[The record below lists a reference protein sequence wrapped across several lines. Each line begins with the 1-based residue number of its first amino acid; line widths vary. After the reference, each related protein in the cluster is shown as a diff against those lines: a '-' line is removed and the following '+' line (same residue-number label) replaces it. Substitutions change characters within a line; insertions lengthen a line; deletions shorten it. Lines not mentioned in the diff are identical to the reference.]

1 LYKKEKRRFSRRFF
15 QTTGH
20 AQVLNIRSAQ
30 HETKKPMTEGN
41 GEARDSDT
49 VSPSVV
55 SPIEVSPS
63 GPESRN
69 SQVFVLVIDDHPI
82 IPEALQDLIG
92 AHFDGVQAIQAPNLR
107 QARTLYQVEKNIVV
121 TVLDLRLP
129 DADGMASI
137 TDLRALRPEIPLI
150 VFTGL
155 DSDQVRRNATEYGAT
170 AVVCKTES
178 TARLLGELSALL
190 PDRVASAKGAA
201 GNGATE
207 AITRTASRS
216 ELSPRQQQIWQG
228 IAEGMPNIEI
238 AQRLNISLNTTKA
251 HVRELL
257 QRLGVRNRT
266 EAATLYFRR
275 RGDRQ
280 P

>member
-1 LYKKEKRRFSRRFF
+1 MTQGNTE
-15 QTTGH
+15 
-20 AQVLNIRSAQ
+20 AQDAATLVPAALDTPSLASA
-30 HETKKPMTEGN
+30 P
-41 GEARDSDT
+41 
-49 VSPSVV
+49 P
-55 SPIEVSPS
+55 
-63 GPESRN
+63 
-69 SQVFVLVIDDHPI
+69 QVFVLVIDDHPI

-107 QARTLYQVEKNIVV
+107 QARTLYQVEKNIAV

-190 PDRVASAKGAA
+190 PGRVSTAKGSS
-201 GNGATE
+201 GSSPID
-207 AITRTASRS
+207 AITRPSSRS

-238 AQRLNISLNTTKA
+238 AQRLQISLNTTKA

-266 EAATLYFRR
+266 EAATLYLRR

>member
-1 LYKKEKRRFSRRFF
+1 
-15 QTTGH
+15 
-20 AQVLNIRSAQ
+20 
-30 HETKKPMTEGN
+30 MTQGN
-41 GEARDSDT
+41 GEALDAAT
-49 VSPSVV
+49 MSPAVFNT
-55 SPIEVSPS
+55 S
-63 GPESRN
+63 GPASAPP
-69 SQVFVLVIDDHPI
+69 QVFVLVIDDHPI

-107 QARTLYQVEKNIVV
+107 QARTLYQVEKNIAV

-190 PDRVASAKGAA
+190 PAHVATAKGAA
-201 GNGATE
+201 GNGATSVT
-207 AITRTASRS
+207 TRPASRS

-238 AQRLNISLNTTKA
+238 AQRLQISLNTTKA

>member
-1 LYKKEKRRFSRRFF
+1 
-15 QTTGH
+15 
-20 AQVLNIRSAQ
+20 
-30 HETKKPMTEGN
+30 MTEGS
-41 GEARDSDT
+41 GETQDDDT
-49 VSPSVV
+49 VSPSAV
-55 SPIEVSPS
+55 SPVTVSPS
-63 GPESRN
+63 GTESRD

-82 IPEALQDLIG
+82 IPEALKDLIG
-92 AHFDGVQAIQAPNLR
+92 SHFEGVQAIQAPNLR
-107 QARTLYQVEKNIVV
+107 QARTMYQIEKNIVV

-155 DSDQVRRNATEYGAT
+155 DSDQVRRNATEYGAA

-178 TARLLGELSALL
+178 TGRLLGELSALL
-190 PDRVASAKGAA
+190 PGRAAPAKGVA
-201 GNGATE
+201 GKDPVE
-207 AITRTASRS
+207 AITRPSSRS
-216 ELSPRQQQIWQG
+216 ELSPRQRQIWQG

-238 AQRLNISLNTTKA
+238 AERLQISLNTTKA

>member
-1 LYKKEKRRFSRRFF
+1 MTQGNTE
-15 QTTGH
+15 
-20 AQVLNIRSAQ
+20 AQDAAALVPAALETSSLASA
-30 HETKKPMTEGN
+30 P
-41 GEARDSDT
+41 
-49 VSPSVV
+49 P
-55 SPIEVSPS
+55 
-63 GPESRN
+63 
-69 SQVFVLVIDDHPI
+69 QVFVLVIDDHPI

-107 QARTLYQVEKNIVV
+107 QARTLYQVEKNIAV

-190 PDRVASAKGAA
+190 PGRVATAKGSS
-201 GNGATE
+201 GSSPID
-207 AITRTASRS
+207 AITRPSSRS

-238 AQRLNISLNTTKA
+238 AQRLQISLNTTKA

-266 EAATLYFRR
+266 EAATLYLRR

>member
-1 LYKKEKRRFSRRFF
+1 MTQGNTE
-15 QTTGH
+15 
-20 AQVLNIRSAQ
+20 AQDAAALVPAALDTSSLASA
-30 HETKKPMTEGN
+30 P
-41 GEARDSDT
+41 
-49 VSPSVV
+49 P
-55 SPIEVSPS
+55 
-63 GPESRN
+63 
-69 SQVFVLVIDDHPI
+69 QVFVLVIDDHPI

-107 QARTLYQVEKNIVV
+107 QARTLYQVEKNIAV

-190 PDRVASAKGAA
+190 PGRVATAKGSP
-201 GNGATE
+201 GSSPID
-207 AITRTASRS
+207 AITRPSSRS

-238 AQRLNISLNTTKA
+238 AQRLQISLNTTKA

-266 EAATLYFRR
+266 EAATLYLRR

>member
-1 LYKKEKRRFSRRFF
+1 MTQGNTE
-15 QTTGH
+15 
-20 AQVLNIRSAQ
+20 AQDAAALVPAALDTSSLASA
-30 HETKKPMTEGN
+30 P
-41 GEARDSDT
+41 
-49 VSPSVV
+49 P
-55 SPIEVSPS
+55 
-63 GPESRN
+63 
-69 SQVFVLVIDDHPI
+69 QVFVLVIDDHPI

-107 QARTLYQVEKNIVV
+107 QARTLYQVEKNIAV

-190 PDRVASAKGAA
+190 PGRVATAKGSS
-201 GNGATE
+201 GSSPID
-207 AITRTASRS
+207 AITRPSSRS

-238 AQRLNISLNTTKA
+238 AQRLQISLNTTKA

-266 EAATLYFRR
+266 EAATLYLRR

>member
-1 LYKKEKRRFSRRFF
+1 VACVIDRNQKKLLLLRRPESVHLGAGNEKDKP
-15 QTTGH
+15 
-20 AQVLNIRSAQ
+20 VK
-30 HETKKPMTEGN
+30 HETRTAMTQGN
-41 GEARDSDT
+41 TEAQDAAALVPAALDT
-49 VSPSVV
+49 SSLASAP
-55 SPIEVSPS
+55 P
-63 GPESRN
+63 
-69 SQVFVLVIDDHPI
+69 QVFVLVIDDHPI

-107 QARTLYQVEKNIVV
+107 QARTLYQVEKNIAV

-190 PDRVASAKGAA
+190 PGRVATAKGSS
-201 GNGATE
+201 GSSPID
-207 AITRTASRS
+207 AITRPSSRS

-238 AQRLNISLNTTKA
+238 AQRLQISLNTTKA

-266 EAATLYFRR
+266 EAATLYLRR

>member
-1 LYKKEKRRFSRRFF
+1 MTQGNTE
-15 QTTGH
+15 
-20 AQVLNIRSAQ
+20 AQDAAALVPAALDTSSLASA
-30 HETKKPMTEGN
+30 P
-41 GEARDSDT
+41 
-49 VSPSVV
+49 P
-55 SPIEVSPS
+55 
-63 GPESRN
+63 
-69 SQVFVLVIDDHPI
+69 QVFVLVIDDHPI

-107 QARTLYQVEKNIVV
+107 QARTLYQVEKNIAV

-190 PDRVASAKGAA
+190 PGHVATAKGTA
-201 GNGATE
+201 GNGPVATM
-207 AITRTASRS
+207 TRPASRS

-238 AQRLNISLNTTKA
+238 AQRLQISLNTTKA

-266 EAATLYFRR
+266 EAATLYLRR
-275 RGDRQ
+275 RGERQ

>member
-1 LYKKEKRRFSRRFF
+1 MTQGNAE
-15 QTTGH
+15 
-20 AQVLNIRSAQ
+20 AQEAAMLIPAALDTPGLASA
-30 HETKKPMTEGN
+30 P
-41 GEARDSDT
+41 
-49 VSPSVV
+49 P
-55 SPIEVSPS
+55 
-63 GPESRN
+63 
-69 SQVFVLVIDDHPI
+69 QVFVLVIDDHPI

-107 QARTLYQVEKNIVV
+107 QARTLYQVEKNIAV

-155 DSDQVRRNATEYGAT
+155 DSDQVRRNATEYGAA

-190 PDRVASAKGAA
+190 PGHVTTAKGTA
-201 GNGATE
+201 GNGPVA
-207 AITRTASRS
+207 AMTRPASRS

-238 AQRLNISLNTTKA
+238 AQRLQISLNTTKA

-266 EAATLYFRR
+266 EAATLYLRR
-275 RGDRQ
+275 RSDRQ

>member
-1 LYKKEKRRFSRRFF
+1 MQETPKS
-15 QTTGH
+15 TT
-20 AQVLNIRSAQ
+20 Q
-30 HETKKPMTEGN
+30 GN
-41 GEARDSDT
+41 GEAQDAAT
-49 VSPSVV
+49 LSPAALNTP
-55 SPIEVSPS
+55 SPASAP
-63 GPESRN
+63 P
-69 SQVFVLVIDDHPI
+69 QVFVLVIDDHPI

-92 AHFDGVQAIQAPNLR
+92 SHFDGVQAIQAPNLR

-190 PDRVASAKGAA
+190 PGHVASAKGAA
-201 GNGATE
+201 GNGPVE
-207 AITRTASRS
+207 AINRSASRS

>member
-1 LYKKEKRRFSRRFF
+1 MTQGNTE
-15 QTTGH
+15 
-20 AQVLNIRSAQ
+20 AQDAAALVPAALDTSSLASAA
-30 HETKKPMTEGN
+30 P
-41 GEARDSDT
+41 
-49 VSPSVV
+49 
-55 SPIEVSPS
+55 
-63 GPESRN
+63 
-69 SQVFVLVIDDHPI
+69 QVFVLVIDDHPI

-107 QARTLYQVEKNIVV
+107 QARTLYQVEKNIAV

-190 PDRVASAKGAA
+190 PGRVATAKGSS
-201 GNGATE
+201 GSSPID
-207 AITRTASRS
+207 AITRPSSRS

-238 AQRLNISLNTTKA
+238 AQRLQISLNTTKA

-266 EAATLYFRR
+266 EAATLYLRR

>member
-1 LYKKEKRRFSRRFF
+1 MQETPKA
-15 QTTGH
+15 TT
-20 AQVLNIRSAQ
+20 Q
-30 HETKKPMTEGN
+30 GN
-41 GEARDSDT
+41 GEAQDAAT
-49 VSPSVV
+49 LSPAALNTP
-55 SPIEVSPS
+55 SPASAP
-63 GPESRN
+63 P
-69 SQVFVLVIDDHPI
+69 QVFVLVIDDHPI

-92 AHFDGVQAIQAPNLR
+92 SHFDGVQAIQAPNLR

-190 PDRVASAKGAA
+190 PGHVASAKGAA
-201 GNGATE
+201 GNGPVE
-207 AITRTASRS
+207 AITRSASRS

>member
-1 LYKKEKRRFSRRFF
+1 M
-15 QTTGH
+15 
-20 AQVLNIRSAQ
+20 NIRSAK

-49 VSPSVV
+49 VNPSV
-55 SPIEVSPS
+55 VSPS

-69 SQVFVLVIDDHPI
+69 AQVFVLVIDDHPI

-92 AHFDGVQAIQAPNLR
+92 SHFDGVQAIQAPNLR

-155 DSDQVRRNATEYGAT
+155 DSDQVRRNATEYGAV

-190 PDRVASAKGAA
+190 PDRVATSKGAA
-201 GNGATE
+201 GNGPLE
-207 AITRTASRS
+207 AITRSASRS

-266 EAATLYFRR
+266 EAATLFFRR
-275 RGDRQ
+275 RGDR
-280 P
+280 PS

>member
-1 LYKKEKRRFSRRFF
+1 MTQGNTE
-15 QTTGH
+15 
-20 AQVLNIRSAQ
+20 AQDAAALVPAAPDTSSLASA
-30 HETKKPMTEGN
+30 P
-41 GEARDSDT
+41 
-49 VSPSVV
+49 P
-55 SPIEVSPS
+55 
-63 GPESRN
+63 
-69 SQVFVLVIDDHPI
+69 QVFVLVIDDHPI

-107 QARTLYQVEKNIVV
+107 QARTLYQVEKNIAV

-190 PDRVASAKGAA
+190 PGRVATAKGSS
-201 GNGATE
+201 GSSPID
-207 AITRTASRS
+207 AITRPSSRS

-238 AQRLNISLNTTKA
+238 AQRLQISLNTTKA

-266 EAATLYFRR
+266 EAATLYLRR

>member
-1 LYKKEKRRFSRRFF
+1 
-15 QTTGH
+15 
-20 AQVLNIRSAQ
+20 
-30 HETKKPMTEGN
+30 MTAGN
-41 GEARDSDT
+41 GTAGDPETSEMAGAS
-49 VSPSVV
+49 SPAAASSLSPASPTPQKFILVV
-55 SPIEVSPS
+55 
-63 GPESRN
+63 
-69 SQVFVLVIDDHPI
+69 DDHPI

-92 AHFDGVQAIQAPNLR
+92 AHFDDVQAIQAPNLR
-107 QARTLYQVEKNIVV
+107 QARTLYQVEKDIAV

-129 DADGMASI
+129 DADGMAGI
-137 TDLRALRPEIPLI
+137 IELRALRPEIPLI

-155 DSDQVRRNATEYGAT
+155 DSDQVRRNAIEYGAA

-178 TARLLGELSALL
+178 TARLLSELTALL
-190 PDRVASAKGAA
+190 PGHLATAKGAA
-201 GNGATE
+201 GNGQKDAMTRPAT
-207 AITRTASRS
+207 RS

-238 AQRLNISLNTTKA
+238 AQRLQISLNTTKA

-266 EAATLYFRR
+266 EAATLYLRR

>member
-1 LYKKEKRRFSRRFF
+1 
-15 QTTGH
+15 
-20 AQVLNIRSAQ
+20 
-30 HETKKPMTEGN
+30 MTERN
-41 GEARDSDT
+41 GKAVHSETAEISERAGASKPGASISLGPA
-49 VSPSVV
+49 SPTPQQFILVV
-55 SPIEVSPS
+55 
-63 GPESRN
+63 
-69 SQVFVLVIDDHPI
+69 DDHPI

-92 AHFDGVQAIQAPNLR
+92 AHFDSVQAIQAPNLR
-107 QARTLYQVEKNIVV
+107 QARTLYQVEKDIAV

-129 DADGMASI
+129 DADGMAGI
-137 TDLRALRPEIPLI
+137 IELRALRPEIPLI

-155 DSDQVRRNATEYGAT
+155 DSDQVRRNALEYGAV

-178 TARLLGELSALL
+178 TARLLSELAALL
-190 PDRVASAKGAA
+190 PGHLNTAKGAA
-201 GNGATE
+201 GNGQKDAVTRPAT
-207 AITRTASRS
+207 RS

-257 QRLGVRNRT
+257 QRLGARNRT
-266 EAATLYFRR
+266 EAATIYFRR

-280 P
+280 A

>member
-1 LYKKEKRRFSRRFF
+1 MTQGNTE
-15 QTTGH
+15 
-20 AQVLNIRSAQ
+20 AQEAAALVPAALETSSLASAA
-30 HETKKPMTEGN
+30 P
-41 GEARDSDT
+41 
-49 VSPSVV
+49 
-55 SPIEVSPS
+55 
-63 GPESRN
+63 
-69 SQVFVLVIDDHPI
+69 QVFVLVIDDHPI

-107 QARTLYQVEKNIVV
+107 QARTLYQVEKNIAV

-190 PDRVASAKGAA
+190 PGRVATAKGSS
-201 GNGATE
+201 GSSPID
-207 AITRTASRS
+207 AITRPSSRS

-238 AQRLNISLNTTKA
+238 AQRLQISLNTTKA

-266 EAATLYFRR
+266 EAATLYLRR

>member
-1 LYKKEKRRFSRRFF
+1 MQETPKS
-15 QTTGH
+15 TT
-20 AQVLNIRSAQ
+20 Q
-30 HETKKPMTEGN
+30 GN
-41 GEARDSDT
+41 GEAQDAAT
-49 VSPSVV
+49 LSPAALNAP
-55 SPIEVSPS
+55 SPASAP
-63 GPESRN
+63 P
-69 SQVFVLVIDDHPI
+69 QVFVLVIDDHPI

-92 AHFDGVQAIQAPNLR
+92 SHFDGVQAIQAPNLR

-190 PDRVASAKGAA
+190 PGHVASAKGAA
-201 GNGATE
+201 DNGPVE
-207 AITRTASRS
+207 AINRSASRS

>member
-1 LYKKEKRRFSRRFF
+1 MTQGNTE
-15 QTTGH
+15 
-20 AQVLNIRSAQ
+20 AQDAAALVPAALETSSLASAA
-30 HETKKPMTEGN
+30 P
-41 GEARDSDT
+41 
-49 VSPSVV
+49 
-55 SPIEVSPS
+55 
-63 GPESRN
+63 
-69 SQVFVLVIDDHPI
+69 QVFVLVIDDHPI

-107 QARTLYQVEKNIVV
+107 QARTLYQVEKNIAV

-190 PDRVASAKGAA
+190 PGRVATAKGSS
-201 GNGATE
+201 GSSPID
-207 AITRTASRS
+207 AITRPSSRS

-238 AQRLNISLNTTKA
+238 AQRLQISLNTTKA

-266 EAATLYFRR
+266 EAATLYLRR

>member
-1 LYKKEKRRFSRRFF
+1 M
-15 QTTGH
+15 Q
-20 AQVLNIRSAQ
+20 
-30 HETKKPMTEGN
+30 ETPKAITQGN
-41 GEARDSDT
+41 GEAQDAAT
-49 VSPSVV
+49 LSPAALNTP
-55 SPIEVSPS
+55 SPASAP
-63 GPESRN
+63 P
-69 SQVFVLVIDDHPI
+69 QVFVLVIDDHPI

-92 AHFDGVQAIQAPNLR
+92 SHFDGVQAIQAPNLR

-190 PDRVASAKGAA
+190 PGHVASAKGAA
-201 GNGATE
+201 GNGPVE
-207 AITRTASRS
+207 AITRSASRS

>member
-1 LYKKEKRRFSRRFF
+1 
-15 QTTGH
+15 
-20 AQVLNIRSAQ
+20 
-30 HETKKPMTEGN
+30 MTEGK
-41 GEARDSDT
+41 GEARDTDT
-49 VSPSVV
+49 
-55 SPIEVSPS
+55 VSPS
-63 GPESRN
+63 GPESPKP
-69 SQVFVLVIDDHPI
+69 QVFVLVIDDHPI

-92 AHFDGVQAIQAPNLR
+92 SHFDGVQAIQAPNLR
-107 QARTLYQVEKNIVV
+107 QARTLYQVEKNIAV

-190 PDRVASAKGAA
+190 PDYVSTP
-201 GNGATE
+201 NGAPNTGGVE
-207 AITRTASRS
+207 VITRPASRS

-238 AQRLNISLNTTKA
+238 AQRLQISLNTTKA

-280 P
+280 S

>member
-1 LYKKEKRRFSRRFF
+1 MQETPKA
-15 QTTGH
+15 TT
-20 AQVLNIRSAQ
+20 Q
-30 HETKKPMTEGN
+30 GN
-41 GEARDSDT
+41 GEAQDAAT
-49 VSPSVV
+49 LSPAALTTP
-55 SPIEVSPS
+55 SPASAP
-63 GPESRN
+63 P
-69 SQVFVLVIDDHPI
+69 QVFVLVIDDHPI

-92 AHFDGVQAIQAPNLR
+92 SHFDGVQAIQAPNLR

-190 PDRVASAKGAA
+190 PGHVASAKGAA
-201 GNGATE
+201 GNGQVE
-207 AITRTASRS
+207 AITRSASRS